1 MKSLNTKYLKSL
13 LLAGFA
19 IVATS
24 CNVEDEYDPGEPRP
38 AGTSYTTTTNTRVV
52 NASPG
57 AKAGPT
63 APPVVLFSF
72 NNIVQLTNQS
82 QPQSETN
89 LPVELNY
96 LGATPYRGIR
106 ASAAAHVRYSNKET
120 GSSLGAITSNYLQN
134 TSYTTFLIDSI
145 TRPGG
150 LRVLQFTDNLT
161 APPAGQAKVRFFHLS
176 PNAPRV
182 VVTNPNDDDAIVFAA
197 RTYAQTGT
205 PSSTYVNLPAGTY
218 DLDVRNDAVAG
229 DIADKPIVLALT
241 GVTFDAGKIY
251 TVYARGLVGGAAGQ
265 ELGASII
272 VHN

>member
-1 MKSLNTKYLKSL
+1 MKYLNNINMFRFLPVAL
-13 LLAGFA
+13 LVLAA
-19 IVATS
+19 CA
-24 CNVEDEYDPGEPRP
+24 EDEYDPGDPRP
-38 AGTSYTTTTNTRVV
+38 AGAPFTTTTNTLVV

-57 AKAGPT
+57 AKAGAT
-63 APPVVLFSF
+63 APPVVQFAF
-72 NNIVQLTNQS
+72 NNILQLANQS
-82 QPQSETN
+82 QAQSETN

-96 LGATPYRGIR
+96 LGATAYRGIR
-106 ASAAAHVRYSNKET
+106 ASAAAQVRYLNKAT
-120 GSSLGAITSNYLQN
+120 GSSLGSLTSNYIQN
-134 TSYTTFLIDSI
+134 TSYTTFLIDSV

-182 VVTNPNDDDAIVFAA
+182 VVSNPNNSNAIVFSA
-197 RTYAQTGT
+197 RTYAQTGA

-229 DIADKPIVLALT
+229 TITDKPVVLPLT

-251 TVYARGLVGGAAGQ
+251 TVYARGLVGGAADQ

-272 VHN
+272 LHN